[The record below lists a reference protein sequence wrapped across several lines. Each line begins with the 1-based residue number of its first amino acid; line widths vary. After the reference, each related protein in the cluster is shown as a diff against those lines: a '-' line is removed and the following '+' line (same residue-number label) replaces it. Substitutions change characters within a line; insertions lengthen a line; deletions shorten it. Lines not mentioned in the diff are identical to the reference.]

1 MPNTNYIEFGVA
13 YRNPEGRDF
22 CGEPWVLPGLM
33 NLEDAREAA
42 RDLALIHCSEISII
56 RMPAGSAD
64 DIEPPHV
71 SWAFAKENAIEIED

>member
-33 NLEDAREAA
+33 NLEDA
-42 RDLALIHCSEISII
+42 LLGNLH
-56 RMPAGSAD
+56 
-64 DIEPPHV
+64 HQ
-71 SWAFAKENAIEIED
+71 NASRQRRRYRTTTCFLGFRQGKCH